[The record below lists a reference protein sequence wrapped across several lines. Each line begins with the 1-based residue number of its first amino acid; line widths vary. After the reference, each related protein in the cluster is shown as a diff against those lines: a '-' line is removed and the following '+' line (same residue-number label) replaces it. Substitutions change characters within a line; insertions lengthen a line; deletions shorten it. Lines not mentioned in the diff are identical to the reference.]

1 MGWVLGEFLGLC
13 PIVRSR
19 GDCDSLV
26 TSQSSRVDGDLLPGS
41 CCVNSFQ
48 LEFSESELIESGK
61 QESTQG
67 LSQGLFHKYG
77 TLNDFLKY
85 QT

>member
-1 MGWVLGEFLGLC
+1 MGWVLAELLGLC

-26 TSQSSRVDGDLLPGS
+26 TSQSSQVDGDLLSGR
-41 CCVNSFQ
+41 CCINSFQ

-67 LSQGLFHKYG
+67 LSQGLFHSF
-77 TLNDFLKY
+77 TN
-85 QT
+85 TEH